1 MLQLGLCWPN
11 EFDGNF
17 VTVAGVSD
25 FKLKNNLEILRLKED
40 DPKLLEFD
48 ESLGTTELV
57 ISETRV
63 NIAYAWYVFVPFEAA
78 AVVNS

>member
-1 MLQLGLCWPN
+1 MTNTVEAPKSEEDDRNILQVEYLDYSPMLQLGLCSPN

-48 ESLGTTELV
+48 G
-57 ISETRV
+57 
-63 NIAYAWYVFVPFEAA
+63 
-78 AVVNS
+78 